1 MAKRTNKADE
11 KVTAKNVKAKTTM
24 AHRICESLSGGDL
37 FTYTLG
43 VFIFLAMFAKGSKG
57 VRPGAIT
64 SFYNSGAIV
73 RHHTA
78 NSNFEKVDGR
88 IKLTAKGR
96 AHFAGRYASESAQYV
111 EKTDAGKIAKFI
123 KSGNKN
129 DLPDGWAADVTTM
142 AISIL
147 K

>member
-1 MAKRTNKADE
+1 MATRTNKANE
-11 KVTAKNVKAKTTM
+11 KVTAKNVTAKKTM
-24 AHRICESLSGGDL
+24 AHRICEALSGGDL
-37 FTYTLG
+37 FAYTLG
-43 VFIFLAMFAKGSKG
+43 VFIFLGLLVKNSKG

-78 NSNFEKVDGR
+78 NGNFEKVDGR

-96 AHFAGRYASESAQYV
+96 AHFVGRYANESAQYV
-111 EKTDAGKIAKFI
+111 EKSDAGKIAKFI
-123 KSGNKN
+123 KTGNAN
-129 DLPDGWAADVTTM
+129 ELPDGWAGEVTSM
-142 AISIL
+142 EISIL